1 MKSFAIEMAAVNL
14 DAFGH
19 ADTHEH
25 PVAPQA
31 LTAADSALLAHDHG
45 APDHQFEEHIA
56 FLEMQAAMETD
67 PAMTVVHHGVEAPP
81 LRVVFPE
88 DGWVHGFYFEA
99 VDAEGQVLPA
109 DVVHHFQVLVP
120 DRRELFHPIMLRVAG
135 AGGETR
141 PTSVP
146 PEVGY
151 RVNAGDSLV
160 FTGMLHNPTNGSLG
174 DVRLRIRLH
183 YSPEATSWRAPADA
197 VPFFTH
203 VTGMLED
210 TSYDLP
216 PGRSER
222 SIEVS
227 PAVSGQVLAMGGHL
241 HRYGV
246 SLRIEDAKTGDIL
259 WETFARRSAD
269 GTVLEV
275 PNKVLVLS
283 GSFDLV
289 AGLRY
294 RVVAVYENPTG
305 RTLPLAA
312 MGTVGGVIRPV
323 GSWPEVDRSD
333 PAYRWDEQRMLH
345 SGGAD
350 RVSTNERP

>member
-1 MKSFAIEMAAVNL
+1 MKSFVIEMEAVKL

-19 ADTHEH
+19 ADRHEH
-25 PVAPQA
+25 PATTHPA
-31 LTAADSALLAHDHG
+31 STADSALLAHDHG
-45 APDHQFEEHIA
+45 AADHDTDEHFA
-56 FLEMQAAMETD
+56 FLEMQAASEID
-67 PAMTVVHHGVEAPP
+67 PAMAEVHHGVEPLP

-88 DGWVHGFYFEA
+88 DGWVHGFDFEA
-99 VDAEGQVLPA
+99 VDAQGRVLPA

-120 DRRELFHPIMLRVAG
+120 ERRELFHPIMLRVAG

-141 PTSVP
+141 PTVVP

-151 RVNAGDSLV
+151 PVNAGDSLV
-160 FTGMLHNPTNGSLG
+160 FTGMLHNPTNGPLG
-174 DVRLRIRLH
+174 EVRLRISLH
-183 YSPEATSWRAPADA
+183 YSPEARTWRAPADV

-222 SIEVS
+222 AIEVN

-246 SLRIEDAKTGDIL
+246 SLRMEEAESGEVL
-259 WETFARRSAD
+259 WETVARRSAD

-275 PNKVLVLS
+275 PNSVLVWR

-289 AGLRY
+289 AGRPY

-305 RTLPLAA
+305 RNLPLAA
-312 MGTVGGVIRPV
+312 MGTVGGIIRPV
-323 GSWPEVDRSD
+323 GGWPEVDRSD
-333 PAYRWDEQRMLH
+333 PVYRWDEERMLH
-345 SGGAD
+345 KGGAD
-350 RVSTNERP
+350 HGHSKGHP